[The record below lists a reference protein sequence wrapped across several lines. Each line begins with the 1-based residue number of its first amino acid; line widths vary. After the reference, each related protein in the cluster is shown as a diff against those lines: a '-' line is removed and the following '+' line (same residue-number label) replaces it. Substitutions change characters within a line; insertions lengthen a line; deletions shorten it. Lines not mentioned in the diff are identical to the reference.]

1 MNPGQELSNGFCYD
15 KCPTGFSPYG
25 ALCLQNC
32 PVGFTDH
39 GMGCEAPSQLRTS
52 IKASIEP
59 CSQGQIDK
67 NGDCYEPQSFI
78 QTSLGPKA
86 IGCGCIR
93 RQLKDRIQCP
103 GGYQKYN
110 NSCVSACS
118 QGFKSIVN
126 ASGQIS
132 SLLCIA
138 ECPKN
143 INSKTQW
150 TSSASLCVKPARKR
164 LPHSVTSTI
173 VYPDYGI
180 PNTMLSMLAK
190 KPLGTSLNERV
201 RTGQSVGAS
210 QAAKPGS
217 NFFLES
223 WSTLFN
229 QPVLIVSIIGF
240 LIFLFYAGPSIF
252 RGLGKLIGSTAS
264 AAGSVATAAGSVAEG
279 AGSLAKGTLDL
290 ASSTVEQVSDL
301 QKKASAVLE
310 KSTAAQNLSTASQN
324 LQSAKIEQAAATIKG
339 AMGEKIKSVFDQ

>member
-15 KCPTGFSPYG
+15 KCPTGFSSYG

-32 PVGFTDH
+32 PVGFIDH
-39 GMGCEAPSQLRTS
+39 GMGCEAPTELRTS

-59 CSQGQIDK
+59 CAQGQIDK
-67 NGDCYEPQSFI
+67 NGDCFEPQNFI
-78 QTSLGPKA
+78 QTTLGPKA
-86 IGCGCIR
+86 VGCGCIR
-93 RQLKDRIQCP
+93 RTLKNRIQCP
-103 GGYQKYN
+103 AGYTKYN

-118 QGFKSIVN
+118 LGYKSILDN
-126 ASGQIS
+126 SGEIA
-132 SLLCIA
+132 SLLCTA

-150 TSSASLCVKPARKR
+150 ISSAGLCVKPFRKR
-164 LPHSVTSTI
+164 LAHSVTSNI
-173 VYPDYGI
+173 IFPEYGI

-217 NFFLES
+217 NPFLES

-229 QPVLIVSIIGF
+229 QPILIVSVIGA

-301 QKKASAVLE
+301 QKKASAVLQ
-310 KSTAAQNLSTASQN
+310 KSTATEN
-324 LQSAKIEQAAATIKG
+324 LQSAKIEP
-339 AMGEKIKSVFDQ
+339 KSVFNQ